1 VELVFISDACHV
13 YYPKGTDMINAASG
27 NPGAGTG
34 VSSAPSSRMSVDQ
47 YNSLARQQLIAG
59 SIKKKQLI
67 YNFTGNPATINNLV
81 NIGGNYVR
89 MAGLLIRFIV
99 EVTATF
105 AATGAGK
112 STPSVTQIGAA
123 NLLSN
128 IQFTDLQNNQRHN
141 SSGVHFALVS
151 TMKRHYPW
159 GTAFTPQQSF
169 AFNAAD
175 TNVPLAYATPPA
187 AAATGSARCVYE
199 IPVAISDKDLRGGI
213 FLGVYGAQLSL
224 QLQLNPSPS
233 PAAGDST
240 FAVFYGA
247 DASSISSV
255 TINIYQEY
263 YDQLPMNNGAFV
275 LPPLDISTVYQL
287 TYTNF
292 TNFTAGQDYYIPYAN
307 YRKYLS
313 QNLIYNNSGTD
324 GGLTVDGSDIGYLQL
339 VAANFT
345 PIWKVF
351 PLEQKRVM
359 REQMMCDLYHGL
371 FTFRTYDKPIDT
383 QNYGNMQ
390 LDINPATAGASSYAY
405 VMSEFIAYQN
415 QIGQAP
421 SLPANK

>member
-1 VELVFISDACHV
+1 MA
-13 YYPKGTDMINAASG
+13 TNA
-27 NPGAGTG
+27 GAGTG
-34 VSSAPSSRMSVDQ
+34 ASSAPSSRMSLDQ
-47 YNSLARQQLIAG
+47 YNSLARQQLINQ
-59 SIKKKQLI
+59 SILKKQLI
-67 YNFTGNPATINNLV
+67 YSFSGNPATINNTI
-81 NIGGNYVR
+81 NIGGNNVR
-89 MAGLLIRFIV
+89 MAGLLTRFIV

-105 AATGAGK
+105 AQLAAGATA
-112 STPSVTQIGAA
+112 TTEIGAA

-141 SSGVHFALVS
+141 CPGVQLALAS

-159 GTAFTPQQSF
+159 LTSF
-169 AFNAAD
+169 SAAQKAFNGPA
-175 TNVPLAYATPPA
+175 TNTPITYATAPTA
-187 AAATGSARCVYE
+187 TATGTARCVYE
-199 IPVAISDKDLRGGI
+199 VPISVSNKDLRGGI

-224 QLQLNPSPS
+224 QLTINPNPA

-255 TINIYQEY
+255 TVNVYQEY
-263 YDQLPMNNGAFV
+263 YDQLPMNNGAYV

-292 TNFTAGQDYYIPYAN
+292 NNLTAGQDYYIPFAN

-313 QNLIYNNSGTD
+313 QSIIYNNSGTD
-324 GGLTVDGSDIGYLQL
+324 GGLSADGSDINYLQQ

-345 PIWKVF
+345 PIFKVE
-351 PLEQKRVM
+351 PLEQRRLN
-359 REQMMCDLYHGL
+359 REQFICDLFKGL
-371 FTFRTYDKPIDT
+371 YVFRSYEKPVDT

-390 LDINPATAGASSYAY
+390 LDINPITAGASSYAF

-415 QIGQAP
+415 QISQAP

>member
-1 VELVFISDACHV
+1 MAQGN
-13 YYPKGTDMINAASG
+13 P

-34 VSSAPSSRMSVDQ
+34 ASSSAPTVTGGMSLQQ
-47 YNSLARQQLIAG
+47 YNDAARAQLIKN
-59 SIKKKQLI
+59 SILKKQLI
-67 YNFTGNPATINNLV
+67 YSFTGNPASIGNTI

-89 MAGLLIRFIV
+89 MAGLLTRFIV
-99 EVTATF
+99 EVEATF
-105 AATGAGK
+105 AEIAAE
-112 STPSVTQIGAA
+112 STTTVTNIGAA
-123 NLLSN
+123 NLLSS

-141 SSGVHFALVS
+141 SSGAHFNLVS

-159 GTAFTPQQSF
+159 GTAFTAGQSF
-169 AFNAAD
+169 TANQIGA
-175 TNVPLAYATPPA
+175 NVPLAYAIPPTPDAP
-187 AAATGSARCVYE
+187 GVARCVYE
-199 IPVAISDKDLRGGI
+199 IPIAISRKDLRGSI

-224 QLQLNPSPS
+224 QLGINPN
-233 PAAGDST
+233 PAPDAGDST
-240 FAVFYGA
+240 FAVFFDSAGA
-247 DASSISSV
+247 GASSITSV
-255 TINIYQEY
+255 TVNVYQEY
-263 YDQLPMNNGAFV
+263 YDQLPTNNGAFV

-292 TNFTAGQDYYIPYAN
+292 TNFTTGQDYYIPYAN

-313 QNLIYNNSGTD
+313 QNFIYNNSGAD
-324 GGLTVDGSDIGYLQL
+324 GGCTDDGADITYLQL

-345 PIWKVF
+345 PIFKVE

-359 REQMMCDLYHGL
+359 REDQMCDLYNGL
-371 FTFRTYDKPIDT
+371 YVFKTYEKPIDT

-390 LDINPATAGASSYAY
+390 LDINPAVAGASSYAY

>member
-1 VELVFISDACHV
+1 MA
-13 YYPKGTDMINAASG
+13 KQGINA
-27 NPGAGTG
+27 GAGTG
-34 VSSAPSSRMSVDQ
+34 ASSSATGMSGRMTLDQ
-47 YNSLARQQLIAG
+47 YNSVARQQLIAG

-67 YNFTGNPATINNLV
+67 YSFTGNPATINNTI

-89 MAGLLIRFIV
+89 MAGLLTRFIV
-99 EVTATF
+99 EVTGTF
-105 AATGAGK
+105 AEGAAG
-112 STPSVTQIGAA
+112 STYDTTDIGAP

-141 SSGVHFALVS
+141 SSGVHFNLVS

-159 GTAFTPQQSF
+159 GTAFTAGQSF
-169 AFNAAD
+169 ASNQIGA
-175 TNVPLAYATPPA
+175 NVPLSYAIAPTTD
-187 AAATGSARCVYE
+187 ATGSARCVYE
-199 IPVAISDKDLRGGI
+199 IPVAISATDLRGAI

-224 QLQLNPSPS
+224 QLQINPNAV

-240 FAVFYGA
+240 FAVFY
-247 DASSISSV
+247 DASGNGGSSISTV
-255 TINIYQEY
+255 TVNVYQEY

-292 TNFTAGQDYYIPYAN
+292 TNFTSGQDYYIPYAN

-313 QNLIYNNSGTD
+313 QNFIYNNSGTD
-324 GGLTVDGSDIGYLQL
+324 GGLSSDGTDISYLEL

-345 PIWKVF
+345 PIFKVE
-351 PLEQKRVM
+351 PLEQKRIM
-359 REQMMCDLYHGL
+359 REQMMTDLFDGL
-371 FTFRTYDKPIDT
+371 YTFRTYDKPVDT

-390 LDINPATAGASSYAY
+390 LDINPITAGASSYAY

-415 QIGQAP
+415 QISQAP

>member
-1 VELVFISDACHV
+1 
-13 YYPKGTDMINAASG
+13 MINAATG
-27 NPGAGTG
+27 NAAAGTG
-34 VSSAPSSRMSVDQ
+34 ATSAPSGRMSVDQ

-67 YNFTGNPATINNLV
+67 YTFTGNPATVNNLL
-81 NIGGNYVR
+81 NIGGNFVR

-99 EVTATF
+99 EVQATF
-105 AATGAGK
+105 AATGGA
-112 STPSVTQIGAA
+112 TPAVTQIGAA

-128 IQFTDLQNNQRHN
+128 VQFTDLQNNQRHN
-141 SSGVHFALVS
+141 SSGPHFALVS

-159 GTAFTPQQSF
+159 GTAFTPAQSF
-169 AFNAAD
+169 AYNAAD
-175 TNVPLAYATPPA
+175 TNVPLAYATAPTTST
-187 AAATGSARCVYE
+187 TGSARCVYE
-199 IPVAISDKDLRGGI
+199 IPVAISDKDLRGAI

-224 QLQLNPSPS
+224 QLQINPT
-233 PAAGDST
+233 PAPNAGDST

-247 DASSISSV
+247 AASSISSV
-255 TINIYQEY
+255 TVNVYQEY
-263 YDQLPMNNGAFV
+263 YDQIPMNNGAFV

-313 QNLIYNNSGTD
+313 QNFIYNNSGTD

-345 PIWKVF
+345 PIWKVY
-351 PLEQKRVM
+351 PLEMKRAM

-371 FTFRTYDKPIDT
+371 FTYRTYDKPVDT